1 MSEFEKLK
9 ATLNDKWLDYY
20 QVNRSWIKK
29 VLQNRNGTGD
39 IMTSSLTYL
48 ILGVITAIEPKTK
61 EFLDPFSELN
71 PDALSLIRVLDLDYV
86 DLDQKLKERAEKRA
100 KNPQLNSSDTDEI
113 ERIRQQ
119 LSKGEL

>member
-9 ATLNDKWLDYY
+9 VTLNDKWLDYY
-20 QVNRSWIKK
+20 EGNRSWLKK
-29 VLQNRNGTGD
+29 ELPTNSNGYMD
-39 IMTSSLTYL
+39 SSILAYI
-48 ILGVITAIEPKTK
+48 ILGVIAAIEPKVK
-61 EFLDPFSELN
+61 EFLEPFSELN
-71 PDALSLIRVLDLDYV
+71 QDPQDLLRVLEVDYLDLDR
-86 DLDQKLKERAEKRA
+86 KLKERSEKRA